1 MSEIAMEIKGEIEN
15 LILSWQQNNLVING
29 ISERFLYLIL
39 VSSQLNQIQTL
50 M

>member
-1 MSEIAMEIKGEIEN
+1 MSEIAMEIKGEIKN